1 MADDLQW
8 ADTATGSAVVT
19 LSRRLATHRVSWLL
33 ALRRGELT
41 NAAREAVGR
50 LEAAGTSEI
59 RLGPLD
65 EAAVVQVARDMLGG
79 EPDEALR
86 RVLGRVG
93 GQPLLLTELLRGL
106 RAENLVTVDG
116 SMARLAVGAQ
126 LPRRLVDSVAG
137 QLARLAAPAR
147 DAVEMASVLGHSF
160 SLDELAGLLGR
171 PPLDLGVRCGR
182 RSPRDS

>member
-1 MADDLQW
+1 M
-8 ADTATGSAVVT
+8 
-19 LSRRLATHRVSWLL
+19 
-33 ALRRGELT
+33 
-41 NAAREAVGR
+41 
-50 LEAAGTSEI
+50 
-59 RLGPLD
+59 
-65 EAAVVQVARDMLGG
+65 QVARDMLGG

-137 QLARLAAPAR
+137 QLVRLTAPAR

-171 PPLDLGVRCGR
+171 PPLDLG
-182 RSPRDS
+182 